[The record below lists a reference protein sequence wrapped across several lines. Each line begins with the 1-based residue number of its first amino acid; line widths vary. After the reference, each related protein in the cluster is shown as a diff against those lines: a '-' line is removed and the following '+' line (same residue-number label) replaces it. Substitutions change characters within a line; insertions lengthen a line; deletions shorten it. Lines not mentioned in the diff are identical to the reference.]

1 MRGEPRAAGTADEND
16 GELRL
21 TVTNTYHRNER
32 AANLPARL
40 SRSWLLTSASNEES
54 FEPNY
59 ESEADSIILDME
71 DAVPADRKEEARE
84 RVIQALNQGMRA
96 WVRINDITTE
106 FWEGDLAALSKAEG
120 LRGIV
125 LAKTEHPHDVT
136 RTAMMSRAGTPIIAL
151 IESAVGIVNA
161 VDIARAPG
169 TFRLAFGMGDY
180 RKDTGI
186 SDDPMALAYAR
197 SALVV
202 ASRVGELP
210 GPIDGPANGV
220 DDKGLMD
227 ACRVTA
233 SMGMTGKLTL
243 NPAQTDTINRG
254 LAPSEEEISWARE
267 MLEREEGGA
276 VPKDGSYLPRLA
288 RARKVS
294 GLAQTYGMWGR

>member
-1 MRGEPRAAGTADEND
+1 MTI
-16 GELRL
+16 
-21 TVTNTYHRNER
+21 TYHRNER

-40 SRSWLLTSASNEES
+40 SRSWLLTSAVNVAS

-71 DAVPADRKEEARE
+71 DAVPADQKEEARTNVVE
-84 RVIQALNQGMRA
+84 ALNNGMRA
-96 WVRINDITTE
+96 WVRINDITTK
-106 FWEGDLAALSKAEG
+106 FWEDDLAALTEAKG

-125 LAKTEHPHDVT
+125 LAKTEHANHVT
-136 RTAMMSRAGTPIIAL
+136 RTAMMSHAGTPVIAL
-151 IESAVGIVNA
+151 IESAIGVVNA
-161 VDIARAPG
+161 VEIAKAPG

-186 SDDPMALAYAR
+186 SDDPMALAYPR
-197 SALVV
+197 STLVV

-210 GPIDGPANGV
+210 GPIDGPANGAT
-220 DDKGLMD
+220 GQNLLD
-227 ACRVTA
+227 ASRLSA

-243 NPAQTDTINRG
+243 NPDQTDTINHG

-267 MLEREEGGA
+267 MLEKEEGGS

-294 GLAQTYGMWGR
+294 ELAQTYGMWGR

>member
-1 MRGEPRAAGTADEND
+1 MSTDF
-16 GELRL
+16 
-21 TVTNTYHRNER
+21 HRNER

-40 SRSWLLTSASNEES
+40 SRSWLLTSAISLES
-54 FEPNY
+54 YKTNY
-59 ESEADSIILDME
+59 ESEADSVILDME
-71 DAVPADRKEEARE
+71 DAVPADQKEQARKNVVEA
-84 RVIQALNQGMRA
+84 LDNGMRA
-96 WVRINDITTE
+96 WVRINDINTE
-106 FWEGDLAALSKAEG
+106 FWEDDLAALSKAEG

-125 LAKTEHPHDVT
+125 LAKTEHPHHVT
-136 RTAMMSRAGTPIIAL
+136 RTAMMSRAGTPVIAL
-151 IESAVGIVNA
+151 IESAIGIVNA
-161 VDIARAPG
+161 VDIAKAPG

-186 SDDPMALAYAR
+186 SNDPMALAYPR
-197 SALVV
+197 STLVV

-210 GPIDGPANGV
+210 GPIDGPANGL
-220 DDKGLMD
+220 DGQELLD
-227 ACRVTA
+227 ASRQSA

-243 NPAQTDTINRG
+243 NPAQTDTINHG

-294 GLAQTYGMWGR
+294 ELAQTYGMWGR